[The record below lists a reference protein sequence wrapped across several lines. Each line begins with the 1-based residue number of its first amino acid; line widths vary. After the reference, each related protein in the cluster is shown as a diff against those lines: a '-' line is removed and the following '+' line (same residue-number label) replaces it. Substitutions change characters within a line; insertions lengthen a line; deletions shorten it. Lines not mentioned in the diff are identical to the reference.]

1 MDYGYQQKF
10 PSTSGIISS
19 LMMTAFVKWKEKKY
33 QLLALRWM
41 RFR

>member
-1 MDYGYQQKF
+1 MELPTKISIYQWYKLLLRM
-10 PSTSGIISS
+10 I
-19 LMMTAFVKWKEKKY
+19 AFVKWKEKKY